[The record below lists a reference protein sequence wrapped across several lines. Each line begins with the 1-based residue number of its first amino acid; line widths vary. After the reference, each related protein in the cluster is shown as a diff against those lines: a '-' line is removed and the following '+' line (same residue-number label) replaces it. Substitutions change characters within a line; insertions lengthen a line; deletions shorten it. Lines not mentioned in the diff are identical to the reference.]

1 LLKTARL
8 GLEDLQGSDPRR
20 RMPGLR
26 SVVVFG
32 VATTQALHKLRG
44 AIGKPTYDAWYT
56 PFKEEME
63 NDPLL
68 KYFWALR
75 TQISHE
81 GNMGTISNR
90 IYVNTTEG
98 RIERIERL
106 RPPDAVPFI
115 LDEFGGSG
123 WMTRLPDGTLER
135 YYVDLPS
142 DTNYETP
149 TFHVGEP
156 PATHLGKTL
165 ADTSVNALATL
176 YVAYLSHVF
185 SAAYQRFS

>member
-1 LLKTARL
+1 VSYRTEELSAQSCASICSLV
-8 GLEDLQGSDPRR
+8 SS
-20 RMPGLR
+20 R
-26 SVVVFG
+26 S
-32 VATTQALHKLRG
+32 R
-44 AIGKPTYDAWYT
+44 WS
-56 PFKEEME
+56 
-63 NDPLL
+63 N
-68 KYFWALR
+68 
-75 TQISHE
+75 
-81 GNMGTISNR
+81 GT
-90 IYVNTTEG
+90 
-98 RIERIERL
+98 RIERL
-106 RPPDAVPFI
+106 RPPGAVPFI